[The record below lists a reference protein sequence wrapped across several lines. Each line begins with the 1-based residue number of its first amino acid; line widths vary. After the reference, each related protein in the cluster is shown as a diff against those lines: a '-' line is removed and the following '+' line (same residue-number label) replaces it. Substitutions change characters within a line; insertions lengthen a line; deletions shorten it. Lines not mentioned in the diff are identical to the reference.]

1 MHFNKTLLTTSLLS
15 ALTLSGCGSDS
26 SSPSSGNNPQM
37 GGVVITTM
45 DGYLKNALVCSDFDS
60 NGVCDSGE
68 EIKTHDGQLLLTDAN
83 GQLNLEGKIT
93 QDQQRSIASYP
104 IVVKVLQPYE
114 DNSNFGVDSGIYTVD
129 MDHEF
134 QPMDKNIVFRTPAGQ
149 TVANPFTDL
158 VVAEM
163 NKGNTQE
170 EAEILVAEKL
180 SGLNGTD
187 GLVTTSSESTIDLY
201 ADYVALKH
209 DSAATPE
216 EQQLAKEMH
225 KTAQVLTETKSNAED
240 EGVDYDSVAL
250 EVTEQAV
257 DTVNN
262 ASPTEIDD
270 PDFKPVIPVS
280 EKDGEVVVEPPVTN
294 YQAKVDGDTV
304 DSLNE
309 GLSELSLTTV
319 HAFEHSLNTNV
330 NNLFSDKDQ
339 QGQTLAVRVA
349 NAEALGEQHISVS
362 IENGTL
368 TLKSVNDE
376 SGRSKVTNGQYSI
389 VLESDDI
396 NSKGEIVGNVRTVVS
411 FSVDALDS
419 TPEVNSDVEEQLQSE
434 INSISL
440 IKGIEIE
447 SFILDVDG
455 LFYDEDGDELTIS
468 AQSSL
473 AGVIATVDDSSNTIV
488 LSGTP
493 AVDGD
498 NFVLSVKATDDD
510 NNNASVDFAL
520 PEVQLP
526 APPVNHAPTVNHARQ
541 DSIQI
546 EVNKLSLQQAEVT
559 DQQIDI
565 IDLFVDQ
572 DNDEL
577 TVSATTNAPGL
588 EVKVIGDVIH
598 LTGTPV
604 EAGTG
609 YKILLEASDGELSA
623 TTELELPEILPMAWT
638 PIDPPSNTAPV
649 INTDE
654 KSALQERFNALYLEQ
669 DIELS
674 SSTYSLKELFTDA
687 EQDELNYQA
696 TTTLSGLNT
705 NIADGFLVLSGTPS
719 ESGTG
724 YQVTIVASD
733 GALDADVTLNLPEV
747 EPAFVPQPTNTL
759 AALLMAK
766 PSYRYGHSNQN
777 GKTVVYCYGSQ
788 LKADGTFAE
797 AEQEGASCP
806 SADSFVT
813 AGTWQTAGD
822 DVQITLNGMTVQMT
836 LNEDK
841 SDSHMPRL
849 HLFVK
854 ETTTAIT
861 KAQGEGYALTNIA
874 TSEPVTFLYG
884 QEAATN
890 YWAGNFS
897 YAYTGESITYVSA
910 LSKSHHNI
918 NRDPIDCP
926 LGTCEVDEELMD
938 FDVEFNQ
945 SCQSLGFSLFPT
957 SDGDSNNNVKYSFS
971 LVNEKFEAN
980 KLAITKLEAK
990 TANNNCVIDFDF
1002 GENEDLRQIMA
1013 ADNVV
1018 LFAHSND
1025 ANFEDFAISTYVDR
1039 DLTIQPKTSLDLS
1052 AHKTSFVELD
1062 KGYMSIEDVENSVPV
1077 DTHAE
1082 LYELAVDGA
1091 ELVHTSNY
1099 YELVEVGP
1107 NKGNYVWDM
1116 FDYTQTSALF
1126 PYTALNGE
1134 NLYQVWELDSYFNPT
1149 DPDNPNQ
1156 KSSGSYT
1163 IWADVAGQISIS
1175 SAGSRSG
1182 LTQMKQT
1189 HDTFSNKLDA
1199 QKYVEE
1205 LFTQEISF
1213 VGTTWMSEDDG
1224 ETVTYTYTQSG
1235 AIITFGNEVEEL
1247 SWADYPSDLPCL
1259 VEDDHTCSF
1268 AEMNA
1273 IYEWNDVYDNG
1284 WVSNHLIEWT
1294 WNPNVDANVFY
1305 RVKDGREP
1313 EAMIRVED

>member
-45 DGYLKNALVCSDFDS
+45 DGYLKNALVCSDVDS

-170 EAEILVAEKL
+170 EAEVLVAEKL

-187 GLVTTSSESTIDLY
+187 GLVTTNSESTIDLY

-270 PDFKPVIPVS
+270 PDFKPVLPVS
-280 EKDGEVVVEPPVTN
+280 EKDGEVVVEPPVSN

-304 DSLNE
+304 DALNE
-309 GLSELSLTTV
+309 ELSELSLTTV

-349 NAEALGEQHISVS
+349 NAEALDEQHISVS

-396 NSKGEIVGNVRTVVS
+396 NSKGEVVGNVRTVVS
-411 FSVDALDS
+411 LTIEPLNTKPSTDPVTMRYIQFEVLDNLS
-419 TPEVNSDVEEQLQSE
+419 LTKGLEMNPEVID
-434 INSISL
+434 IST
-440 IKGIEIE
+440 
-447 SFILDVDG
+447 
-455 LFYDEDGDELTIS
+455 LFYDEDGDELTII
-468 AQSSL
+468 AETTL
-473 AGVIATVDDSSNTIV
+473 AGVASNLNDDSTIV
-488 LSGTP
+488 TLTGTP
-493 AVDGD
+493 EVDGD
-498 NFVLSVKATDDD
+498 GFKLYISAIDED
-510 NNNASVDFAL
+510 NNKLQAQFRL

-526 APPVNHAPTVNHARQ
+526 APPVNNAPTVDHARQ
-541 DSIQI
+541 DSIQT

-577 TVSATTNAPGL
+577 TVSATTNASGL

-609 YKILLEASDGELSA
+609 YKILLEASDGELIA

-638 PIDPPSNTAPV
+638 PIDPPTNTAPV

-654 KSALQERFNALYLEQ
+654 KSALQERFNALYLEE

-674 SSTYSLKELFTDA
+674 ASTYSLKELFTDA

-696 TTTLSGLNT
+696 TTTLSGLDA
-705 NIADGFLVLSGTPS
+705 NISGDVLVLSGTPS

-724 YQVTIVASD
+724 YQVAIVASD

-747 EPAFVPQPTNTL
+747 EPAFVPEPTNTL

-822 DVQITLNGMTVQMT
+822 DVQMTLNGVTVQMT

-861 KAQGEGYALTNIA
+861 KAQGEGYALTDIA

-890 YWAGNFS
+890 YWAGNH
-897 YAYTGESITYVSA
+897 AYGYVNGELTSIEA
-910 LSKSHHNI
+910 ESKSIHNKRSMEY
-918 NRDPIDCP
+918 NEP
-926 LGTCEVDEELMD
+926 LDVDIW
-938 FDVEFNQ
+938 FAQ
-945 SCQSLGFSLFPT
+945 SCESLGYVKNDQLGYEGT
-957 SDGDSNNNVKYSFS
+957 YGYTNEGQAKYSFA
-971 LVNEKFEAN
+971 LINERFEDGRYSVSNYDIFSKIDSYGTDADEC
-980 KLAITKLEAK
+980 AIDIDTTVTEGMPLLYAGDNIAVFAK
-990 TANNNCVIDFDF
+990 ST
-1002 GENEDLRQIMA
+1002 
-1013 ADNVV
+1013 
-1018 LFAHSND
+1018 D
-1025 ANFEDFAISTYVDR
+1025 ANFEDVLLSTFIDR
-1039 DLTIQPKTSLDLS
+1039 DLEIEPNQSLHLN
-1052 AHKTSFVELD
+1052 
-1062 KGYMSIEDVENSVPV
+1062 ENPV
-1077 DTHAE
+1077 
-1082 LYELAVDGA
+1082 YG
-1091 ELVHTSNY
+1091 
-1099 YELVEVGP
+1099 YELV
-1107 NKGNYVWDM
+1107 KR
-1116 FDYTQTSALF
+1116 TQYIDQSEELNSPTSASLIKMALEGDTLSYGQKWYYVPEPRLSTEHIWYPIYMEKRELTAV
-1126 PYTALNGE
+1126 PYIASNGE
-1134 NLYQVWELDSYFNPT
+1134 QMYQASYYYYNDGEYNYPGEEYSNEAWSLWMSNDKLNLLRAGEDAEEDAT
-1149 DPDNPNQ
+1149 
-1156 KSSGSYT
+1156 SSPAFYSETEGKEF
-1163 IWADVAGQISIS
+1163 IED
-1175 SAGSRSG
+1175 
-1182 LTQMKQT
+1182 
-1189 HDTFSNKLDA
+1189 
-1199 QKYVEE
+1199 
-1205 LFTQEISF
+1205 LFAREISF

-1294 WNPNVDANVFY
+1294 WNPSIDANVFY
-1305 RVKDGREP
+1305 RSKDKREP
-1313 EAMIRVED
+1313 EAMVRVQD